1 MITEMRDAHFAS
13 HIDAVAA
20 HINFV
25 SLTPASRKL
34 DAFAET
40 MGSLPRVIL
49 AVIAPRSI
57 GGSFNYST
65 QEKEN

>member
-25 SLTPASRKL
+25 SPMLPTGKL

-40 MGSLPRVIL
+40 MGSLSRVIL
-49 AVIAPRSI
+49 AVIAAPSI
-57 GGSFNYST
+57 GGSVNYST